1 MLPDTFSASTHSVAH
16 VPCHATPSEAW
27 VLAPLIAGQPFY
39 RIGRWIGSRFQF
51 PRPKVP
57 QAITTTLPASP
68 AAVLIHGTDGSVS
81 TLCLDLDT
89 SKALKSVVDT
99 DAARLRTLLY
109 ECGVIF
115 VEDFSPSGGRHLYIP
130 LQQPLS
136 ASEARE
142 LVEALA
148 FTAPSLDPSPH
159 QNITDG
165 CIRVPGSAHKS
176 GGHQTLITNLAA
188 AYHIMRRRNSAA
200 ALQRLRAALAPELRR
215 RRELKE
221 KLIKTAAR
229 AQTAGK
235 APMPET
241 AGSESP
247 LRRTARTGVYE
258 TARYKSPSEARLAV
272 LNHLVTCGWSLEQV
286 RSELGSQFP
295 GLAALYGNAAK
306 QARLLD
312 REWANATAW
321 IQKNPS
327 TRRGE
332 RPALINDTSLPKPT
346 GGASKPS
353 SAAIHQLVNDLEN
366 VLYAVLDH
374 RLKERGREGLSL
386 RLMLRAF
393 LGYMRTK
400 ETNILDVG
408 CRTLAVALGKHHA
421 TVARLLPVLA
431 ANTEGIVTKI
441 EEAHYKTADVYLLEL
456 PEQFQQLAQELSWRK
471 GRIHGVRPIF
481 RALGDPAA
489 LVYEAIER
497 GRHSPTTADIHRS
510 TGLSR
515 NAAGKALTEMASLGM
530 IHRDGGRWKITAA
543 SNLTQLA
550 IRLGVMDDVQEHI
563 RRNRKERAAWHA
575 WLDRHKLSEPLQE
588 EDLYE
593 AERDQYW
600 LPPSEEGPYLSSLW
614 TAA

>member
-1 MLPDTFSASTHSVAH
+1 M
-16 VPCHATPSEAW
+16 
-27 VLAPLIAGQPFY
+27 
-39 RIGRWIGSRFQF
+39 
-51 PRPKVP
+51 
-57 QAITTTLPASP
+57 
-68 AAVLIHGTDGSVS
+68 
-81 TLCLDLDT
+81 
-89 SKALKSVVDT
+89 
-99 DAARLRTLLY
+99 
-109 ECGVIF
+109 
-115 VEDFSPSGGRHLYIP
+115 
-130 LQQPLS
+130 
-136 ASEARE
+136 
-142 LVEALA
+142 
-148 FTAPSLDPSPH
+148 
-159 QNITDG
+159 
-165 CIRVPGSAHKS
+165 
-176 GGHQTLITNLAA
+176 
-188 AYHIMRRRNSAA
+188 
-200 ALQRLRAALAPELRR
+200 
-215 RRELKE
+215 
-221 KLIKTAAR
+221 
-229 AQTAGK
+229 
-235 APMPET
+235 
-241 AGSESP
+241 
-247 LRRTARTGVYE
+247 
-258 TARYKSPSEARLAV
+258 
-272 LNHLVTCGWSLEQV
+272 
-286 RSELGSQFP
+286 
-295 GLAALYGNAAK
+295 
-306 QARLLD
+306 D